1 MPRSEP
7 PLEKMPGHWLLAKMG
22 KRVLRPGGVELTR
35 QMLAALAIDDADAVV
50 EFAPGL
56 GFTAQLALAKRPQ
69 SYTAIERDS
78 AAAAKVA
85 SYLVGPQQKCI
96 LGSAEETGLPDASA
110 SVVYGEAMLS
120 MQPLSTKVRIVAE
133 AARLLRLGGRY
144 GIHELCLTNEEDS
157 NLKNEVARDL
167 SDEIHAGVKPLTV
180 SQWRGLLENAG
191 FTIMAER
198 LAPMHLLEPARVIAD
213 EGVCRALRFAWNVAR
228 TPEARHRVLAMRSAF
243 RKHREHLAAIM
254 LVAAKS

>member
-1 MPRSEP
+1 
-7 PLEKMPGHWLLAKMG
+7 
-22 KRVLRPGGVELTR
+22 
-35 QMLAALAIDDADAVV
+35 
-50 EFAPGL
+50 
-56 GFTAQLALAKRPQ
+56 
-69 SYTAIERDS
+69 
-78 AAAAKVA
+78 
-85 SYLVGPQQKCI
+85 
-96 LGSAEETGLPDASA
+96 
-110 SVVYGEAMLS
+110 
-120 MQPLSTKVRIVAE
+120 MQPLSTKVRIVEE

-144 GIHELCLTNEEDS
+144 VFHELCLTNEEDS
-157 NLKNEVARDL
+157 NLTNEVARDL
-167 SDEIHAGVKPLTV
+167 SVEIHAGVKPLTV